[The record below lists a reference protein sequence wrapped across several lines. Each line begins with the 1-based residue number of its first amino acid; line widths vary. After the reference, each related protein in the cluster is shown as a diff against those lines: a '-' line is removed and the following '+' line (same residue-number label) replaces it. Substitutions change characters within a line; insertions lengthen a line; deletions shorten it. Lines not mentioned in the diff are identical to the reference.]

1 MPLPLSAMQC
11 GSGFQPRIIYFDNI
25 MIQEVP
31 TAGIILAAGES
42 TRFGR
47 PKQLLRLNDRCLM
60 EWVLAA
66 ALPSKLSRIV
76 LVLGYAHQEILQT
89 LGEKLQHSK
98 VSVEINLQ
106 FKKGQSRS
114 LSVGLSKVK
123 DDFPAVMFLLGDQ
136 PMLNAATINI
146 LLERFWTDDKDIC
159 VPIYQGKRKTPVI
172 FSRRFYS
179 HLMGIKG
186 DTGAR
191 QLIDDNPDRVLA
203 VEVDNPI
210 CFFDIDTE
218 QDFENLKK
226 QLEKSK

>member
-1 MPLPLSAMQC
+1 
-11 GSGFQPRIIYFDNI
+11 
-25 MIQEVP
+25 MIREIP

-47 PKQLLRLNDRCLM
+47 PKQLLRLNDRCLI
-60 EWVLAA
+60 EWVLTA
-66 ALPSKLSRIV
+66 ALESKLSRIV
-76 LVLGYAHQEILQT
+76 LVLGHAHQKILQT
-89 LGEKLQHSK
+89 LGKRLQPSK

-114 LSVGLSKVK
+114 LRVGLTKVK

-146 LLERFWTDDKDIC
+146 LLEKFWTDDKDIC
-159 VPIYQGKRKTPVI
+159 LPIYQGKRKTPAI
-172 FSRRFYS
+172 FSRRFYTR
-179 HLMGIKG
+179 LMDIKG

-203 VEVDNPI
+203 VEMDNPI

-226 QLEKSK
+226 MLEQSK

>member
-1 MPLPLSAMQC
+1 
-11 GSGFQPRIIYFDNI
+11 
-25 MIQEVP
+25 MIQEAP

-47 PKQLLRLNDRCLM
+47 PKQLLRLNDRCLI

-66 ALPSKLSRIV
+66 ALNSKLNRIV
-76 LVLGYAHQEILQT
+76 LVLGYAHRKILQT

-136 PMLNAATINI
+136 PMLNAAIINI

-159 VPIYQGKRKTPVI
+159 VPIYRGKRKTPTI
-172 FSRRFYS
+172 FSRRFYTQ
-179 HLMGIKG
+179 LMAIKG

-191 QLIDDNPDRVLA
+191 QLIDDNPDRVLG
-203 VEVDNPI
+203 VEVDDPI
-210 CFFDIDTE
+210 CFFDIDT
-218 QDFENLKK
+218 QNDFENLKK
-226 QLEKSK
+226 MLEQSK

>member
-1 MPLPLSAMQC
+1 MQC
-11 GSGFQPRIIYFDNI
+11 GSDCQPRIIYFDNI
-25 MIQEVP
+25 MIRKIP

-47 PKQLLRLNDRCLM
+47 PKQLLRLNDRCLI

-66 ALPSKLSRIV
+66 ALHSKLSRIV

-89 LGEKLQHSK
+89 LVEKLQHSK
-98 VSVEINLQ
+98 LSIEINSE
-106 FKKGQSRS
+106 FKKGQSHS
-114 LSVGLSKVK
+114 LRAGLSKVK
-123 DDFPAVMFLLGDQ
+123 DDFSAVMFLLGDQ

-159 VPIYQGKRKTPVI
+159 VPIYRGKRKTPAI
-172 FSRRFYS
+172 FSRQFYNQ
-179 HLMGIKG
+179 LMDIQG

-191 QLIDDNPDRVLA
+191 QLIDGNPDRVLA